1 MKNEILPIY
10 YLDICPIDK
19 KTSSLEEILN
29 YGICEKDFLF
39 FKKSL
44 WEIKEEKL
52 DSKYLKDFAENY
64 EVYQK
69 LKSYKEFFEKNLG
82 FPPFKLNLYWAQR
95 VLKHESFTI
104 IAPTGIG
111 KTTFGVAISHFLP
124 GKVYYLVP
132 SKILLNEIER
142 KLNLIKSEKKI
153 LVIKKPQ
160 DKEKLLNNEFDI
172 LVTTSNFLHKNFD
185 LLPKN
190 FSLVFIDD
198 ADSLIR
204 QPKNIDKVLKLI
216 GVTEEEINKALE
228 IIDKKRRAKNRD
240 DYQEIEKLN
249 IDQKS
254 KGIIIAAS
262 ATLTPKTKRIQLF
275 KEILNFE
282 IGSSS
287 TYLRNIEEAYVLT
300 EKEKLWQESL
310 FWIKKLGS
318 GGFIFLSDE
327 YTKEDLENYV
337 KFLEENGVKA
347 ISYEKFNPKNVQKF
361 LNDEIIA
368 VIGFSNIRNPLTR
381 GIDLPQKVRYALFVG
396 VPKFIISLKLS
407 YSPMQIFLISLTLRE
422 FLDEEKKSFVDKN
435 LSFLKKIS
443 YLKEEDILANE
454 KLKERIEP
462 LKKIFE
468 DLIKDESFLNKIR
481 EHPRLV
487 LEKREENFFVIVSDA
502 RGYLQ
507 ASGRTSRL
515 FPLGLTKG
523 FSLILVENEKILK
536 HLEEKLK
543 IIGYQIKFKNIKEI
557 NLDEIFKKIDEDR
570 EIVKKVLQGKE
581 VEFKDPIETAL
592 VIVESPT
599 KARTIANFFGRPAR
613 RIRNGLN
620 IYEISLGNLHL
631 NVCATMGHFVDL
643 VYSKGYYGVEVK
655 ENEFYPYFQFIKI
668 CQNCGRHLDFTENI
682 CPVCGSERIF
692 TKKEL
697 IENLQKLAEEVNKIY
712 LATDPDSEGE
722 KIAFDLFSYLYPY
735 NQNIQRI
742 ELHEITREEFIRRIK
757 EVREINLNLVKA
769 QLVRRIADRWVGLYL
784 SEKIQKHFKNL
795 NLSAGRVQTPIL
807 GWILER
813 KESVKEKIYNLNVI
827 SSGGNFN
834 FTLEDKNKVNEI
846 KKAFK
851 ENSLKIKVVIKSLEE
866 KTQNPPPP
874 YETNSLLRDAFNFF
888 KFSAET
894 TMKLAQDLFE
904 RGLITYHRT
913 DSFYIS
919 DFGKFV
925 AKEYL
930 EKINKEN
937 LYQPR
942 SYGEP
947 GTHEGIRPTK
957 PLDVNDLIEEM
968 VISGRKDLTSNH
980 LKLYGLILNRF
991 IASQSKEALISKA
1004 KIEVF
1009 LGDLKKEDEI
1019 VLEIKD
1025 PGYLEFFKNQRVNEV
1040 KEGEFFVDNLK
1051 IKRRPKVFYFS
1062 QGELIE
1068 EMKSRGLG
1076 RPSTYATFIQTL
1088 LERKYVINKSGYL
1101 IPTSWGEKVYN
1112 YVREKYPL
1120 YTDENFTKI
1129 LEKNMDEIEE
1139 GKLNYKEILKEIFNN
1154 LFKNAAS

>member
-19 KTSSLEEILN
+19 RISSLKEILN
-29 YGICEKDFLF
+29 YGLCEKDFLF

-44 WEIKEEKL
+44 WEIKEEKIEN
-52 DSKYLKDFAENY
+52 KYLKDFAENY
-64 EVYQK
+64 KVYQK

-95 VLKHESFTI
+95 VFRHESFTI

-111 KTTFGVAISHFLP
+111 KTTFGIAISHFLQ

-132 SKILLNEIER
+132 SKILLNEIEK
-142 KLNLIKSEKKI
+142 KLNLIKSGKRV
-153 LVIKKPQ
+153 LVIKKTQ
-160 DKEKLLNNEFDI
+160 DKEKLLKNDYDI

-204 QPKNIDKVLKLI
+204 QPKNIDRVLKLI

-228 IIDKKRRAKNRD
+228 IIDKKRRVKNKK
-240 DYQEIEKLN
+240 DYQEIEKID

-282 IGSSS
+282 IGFSS
-287 TYLRNIEEAYVLT
+287 TYLRNIEEAYTLVA
-300 EKEKLWQESL
+300 KEKLWQKSL
-310 FWIKKLGS
+310 FWIKKLGR

-327 YTKEDLENYV
+327 NKKEDLDRYV
-337 KFLEENGVKA
+337 KFLEENEIRA

-361 LNDEIIA
+361 LNDEIQ
-368 VIGFSNIRNPLTR
+368 VVVGFSNIRNPLTR
-381 GIDLPQKVRYALFVG
+381 GIDLPQKVRYALFIG

-407 YSPMQIFLISLTLRE
+407 YSPLQIFLLSLTLRE
-422 FLDEEKKSFVDKN
+422 LLEEEEKNLIDKN

-443 YLKEEDILANE
+443 YLKEEEILANE

-462 LKKIFE
+462 LKNLLE
-468 DLIKDESFLNKIR
+468 NLIKNENFLNKIK
-481 EHPRLV
+481 EHPRFV
-487 LEKREENFFVIVSDA
+487 LEKRGKDFFVIVSDP

-543 IIGYQIKFKNIKEI
+543 IIGYQIKFKNIEEI
-557 NLDEIFKKIDEDR
+557 DLQKLLEKIDSDR

-581 VEFKDPIETAL
+581 IEFKDPIETAL

-599 KARTIANFFGRPAR
+599 KAKTIGNFFGRPAR
-613 RIRNGLN
+613 RIKNGLN

-631 NVCATMGHFVDL
+631 NICATMGHFVDL
-643 VYSKGYYGVEVK
+643 IYSKGYYGVEVK

-682 CPVCGSERIF
+682 CPVCSSDKIF

-697 IENLQKLAEEVNKIY
+697 IENLQKLAEEVSKIY
-712 LATDPDSEGE
+712 LATDPDAEGE

-742 ELHEITREEFIRRIK
+742 ELHEITREEFIKRIK
-757 EVREINLNLVKA
+757 EPRELNFNLIKA

-813 KESVKEKIYNLNVI
+813 KERVKEKFYHLNII
-827 SSGGNFN
+827 SQGGNFY
-834 FTLEDKNKVNEI
+834 FVLDDRNKLKEI
-846 KKAFK
+846 KKIFK
-851 ENSLKIKVVIKSLEE
+851 EGNLKIKIKIKKKEE
-866 KTQNPPPP
+866 KIQNSPLP
-874 YETNSLLRDAFNFF
+874 YETNSLLRDTFNFF
-888 KFSAET
+888 RFSAET
-894 TMKLAQDLFE
+894 TMRLAQDLFE

-919 DFGKFV
+919 DFGKFI

-930 EKINKEN
+930 EKINKKN
-937 LYQPR
+937 LYQPKN
-942 SYGEP
+942 YGEP

-957 PLDVNDLIEEM
+957 PIDVNDLIEEM
-968 VISGRKDLTSNH
+968 IINGRYDLTSNH
-980 LKLYGLILNRF
+980 LKLYGLIFNRF
-991 IASQSKEALISKA
+991 LASQSKEAHLSKA
-1004 KIEVF
+1004 KIEIY
-1009 LGDLKKEDEI
+1009 LDNLKKEEEI
-1019 VLEIKD
+1019 VLEIKE
-1025 PGYLEFFKNQRVNEV
+1025 PGYLEFFKNQKVNEI
-1040 KEGEFFVDNLK
+1040 KEGEFLVEDLK
-1051 IKRRPKVFYFS
+1051 VKRRPKVFYFS

-1068 EMKSRGLG
+1068 EMKSKGLG
-1076 RPSTYATFIQTL
+1076 RPSTYATFIETL
-1088 LERKYVINKSGYL
+1088 LERKYVISRSGYL
-1101 IPTSWGEKVYN
+1101 IPTLLGEKIYN
-1112 YVREKYPL
+1112 YLREKYFL

-1129 LEKNMDEIEE
+1129 LEEKMNEIEE
-1139 GKLNYKEILKEIFNN
+1139 DRSNYKEVLQEIFEN
-1154 LFKNAAS
+1154 LFKNATK